1 MKTPLRIHIANL
13 DRLYND
19 GLVTDKEYKSIME
32 RITAERLKERAESKN
47 G

>member
-1 MKTPLRIHIANL
+1 MKTPLRILIANL

-19 GLVTDKEYKSIME
+19 GLLTDKEYKSIME
-32 RITAERLKERAESKN
+32 RIIAERLNERAVSKN